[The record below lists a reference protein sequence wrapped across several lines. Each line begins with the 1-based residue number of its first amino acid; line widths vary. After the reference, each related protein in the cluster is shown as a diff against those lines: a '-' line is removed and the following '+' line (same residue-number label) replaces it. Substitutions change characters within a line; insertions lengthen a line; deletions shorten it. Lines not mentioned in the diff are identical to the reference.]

1 MQPSTSAS
9 EYIRD
14 GWFSEVEAL
23 WPGQKFSLAVEEVLL
38 NVKTEFQ
45 VSLDCCSL
53 CRGIT

>member
-1 MQPSTSAS
+1 MQPSNSA
-9 EYIRD
+9 EKYIRD

-45 VSLDCCSL
+45 V
-53 CRGIT
+53 